1 MFLSPLFILLF
12 FNPFSFSMYLSR
24 FAALENIVFNVSI
37 STTFRCL
44 KKIPIFIQI
53 DSLSIGF
60 SLSFFLTNIVL
71 LRERERERET
81 ERQRDREKL
90 CATVF
95 VTFLHTHNISIKRIV
110 ILKRRRRGRRR
121 GRERS

>member
-1 MFLSPLFILLF
+1 
-12 FNPFSFSMYLSR
+12 MYLSR

-71 LRERERERET
+71 LRERERQRDRET
-81 ERQRDREKL
+81 ERNCVQL
-90 CATVF
+90 CLSLFCTPTTLA
-95 VTFLHTHNISIKRIV
+95 
-110 ILKRRRRGRRR
+110 
-121 GRERS
+121 